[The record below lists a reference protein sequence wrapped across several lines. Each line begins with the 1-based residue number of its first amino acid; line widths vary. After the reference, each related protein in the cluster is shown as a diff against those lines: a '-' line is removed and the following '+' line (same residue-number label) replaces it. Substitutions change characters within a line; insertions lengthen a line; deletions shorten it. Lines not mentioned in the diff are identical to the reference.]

1 MKEITIFQLTAREEK
16 LFNDF
21 IDKITNIYTAKSDV
35 QYIQNLLDESL
46 SKHTNDVSQQIDA
59 ANKPVMLEKMLKNE
73 HLRSYMENKIELE
86 VLKTVITIFE
96 KTLHARLKTL
106 NDIINSEE
114 KVIKVEKEEDE

>member
-46 SKHTNDVSQQIDA
+46 SKHTNDVSYQIDT